1 MKVLE
6 SDRPQP
12 VFGICMGNQI
22 TALAA
27 GAKSYK
33 LPMGN
38 RYVKGL
44 CEVLWEITGRHGY
57 VKLQLR
63 YNTIV
68 KANQSSWGTLNQKPS
83 HCLTAISQRGRD
95 GYLHFIQ
102 LLDVLV
108 N

>member
-1 MKVLE
+1 MLEVLE

-38 RYVKGL
+38 RYVKA
-44 CEVLWEITGRHGY
+44 RP
-57 VKLQLR
+57 
-63 YNTIV
+63 
-68 KANQSSWGTLNQKPS
+68 AWGPAGN
-83 HCLTAISQRGRD
+83 
-95 GYLHFIQ
+95 
-102 LLDVLV
+102 
-108 N
+108 

>member
-1 MKVLE
+1 MTKKNCISIIFIVLFLLGKVLE

-38 RYVKGL
+38 RYVKR
-44 CEVLWEITGRHGY
+44 EVLQEMRC
-57 VKLQLR
+57 
-63 YNTIV
+63 
-68 KANQSSWGTLNQKPS
+68 ASSVEKS
-83 HCLTAISQRGRD
+83 AMSDC
-95 GYLHFIQ
+95 
-102 LLDVLV
+102 
-108 N
+108 

>member
-38 RYVKGL
+38 RLTLK
-44 CEVLWEITGRHGY
+44 
-57 VKLQLR
+57 KLIMSQ
-63 YNTIV
+63 YAWSISIV
-68 KANQSSWGTLNQKPS
+68 IN
-83 HCLTAISQRGRD
+83 
-95 GYLHFIQ
+95 
-102 LLDVLV
+102 V
-108 N
+108 

>member
-1 MKVLE
+1 MIYTIMSNIGMCSVKVLE

-38 RYVKGL
+38 R
-44 CEVLWEITGRHGY
+44 
-57 VKLQLR
+57 
-63 YNTIV
+63 
-68 KANQSSWGTLNQKPS
+68 
-83 HCLTAISQRGRD
+83 
-95 GYLHFIQ
+95 
-102 LLDVLV
+102 
-108 N
+108 

>member
-1 MKVLE
+1 MLE

-38 RYVKGL
+38 RYVQAPR
-44 CEVLWEITGRHGY
+44 EVLQGNEVRIKRGKVSHDLLP
-57 VKLQLR
+57 VVLKQL
-63 YNTIV
+63 
-68 KANQSSWGTLNQKPS
+68 
-83 HCLTAISQRGRD
+83 
-95 GYLHFIQ
+95 
-102 LLDVLV
+102 
-108 N
+108 

>member
-1 MKVLE
+1 MIYIIVNNICMCFVPVKVLE

-38 RYVKGL
+38 R
-44 CEVLWEITGRHGY
+44 
-57 VKLQLR
+57 
-63 YNTIV
+63 
-68 KANQSSWGTLNQKPS
+68 
-83 HCLTAISQRGRD
+83 
-95 GYLHFIQ
+95 
-102 LLDVLV
+102 
-108 N
+108 

>member
-1 MKVLE
+1 MCFVPMKVLE

-38 RYVKGL
+38 R
-44 CEVLWEITGRHGY
+44 
-57 VKLQLR
+57 
-63 YNTIV
+63 
-68 KANQSSWGTLNQKPS
+68 
-83 HCLTAISQRGRD
+83 
-95 GYLHFIQ
+95 
-102 LLDVLV
+102 
-108 N
+108 

>member
-1 MKVLE
+1 MYLYLYNFFFSVKVLE

-38 RYVKGL
+38 RL
-44 CEVLWEITGRHGY
+44 
-57 VKLQLR
+57 
-63 YNTIV
+63 
-68 KANQSSWGTLNQKPS
+68 TL
-83 HCLTAISQRGRD
+83 
-95 GYLHFIQ
+95 
-102 LLDVLV
+102 LLPFTVCMLFEQQGAL
-108 N
+108 